1 MEHSEYV
8 IRIAEIEQRQV
19 ARKRAKV
26 NFHRDAIKVYQN
38 RLAEAKAEYDHQLEN
53 YDEKYRA
60 EQDADEQL
68 KLQTKIEYL
77 KSKEAAEKAIENGGG
92 YKPIGKHLGWN
103 NPCSTVAS
111 AA

>member
-1 MEHSEYV
+1 MDHSEYV
-8 IRIAEIEQRQV
+8 IKIAEIEQRQK
-19 ARKRAKV
+19 ARKRAKEQYEK
-26 NFHRDAIKVYQN
+26 DAKAIYEAKVAVTKSKYSSCVYQY
-38 RLAEAKAEYDHQLEN
+38 LQ
-53 YDEKYRA
+53 KYRD

-77 KSKEAAEKAIENGGG
+77 KSKEAAEKAVEMGGG